1 VTGVSAVTTRQSVA
15 RILCDGLLLG
25 VLGAVMLGQQRVDIG
40 TIVRGPLAFWD
51 GLNKPVDS

>member
-1 VTGVSAVTTRQSVA
+1 MKPYIIGAICVW
-15 RILCDGLLLG
+15 LLFGL
-25 VLGAVMLGQQRVDIG
+25 VGAVLLGQQRVDIG